1 MPKKAAPQPAATDL
15 EAFALGLIWRHGP
28 CTAYTVRKLMADSP
42 STQWSASAGAIYPL
56 VRRLEKRGLLKSLA
70 ARGDA
75 RNARRYAATPR
86 GVAALR
92 TWIGPPLPEA
102 AITVAYD
109 PLRSRARFLGALGPD
124 ERRAWIAAA
133 LDALNV
139 VAERVRRWDELYSAE
154 GDPHAASMTRSGELD
169 VQSRREWLRALAMD
183 QRTPG
188 TPARVTRRGQ

>member
-92 TWIGPPLPEA
+92 EWIGPPLPEA

-109 PLRSRARFLGALGPD
+109 PLRSRARFLAALSPA
-124 ERRAWIAAA
+124 ERRAWIDAAME
-133 LDALNV
+133 ALNI

>member
-1 MPKKAAPQPAATDL
+1 MPRKAAPQPAATDL

-92 TWIGPPLPEA
+92 EWIGPPLPAA

-109 PLRSRARFLGALGPD
+109 PLRSRARFLAALAPA
-124 ERRAWIAAA
+124 ERRAWIDAAIE
-133 LDALNV
+133 ALNV
-139 VAERVRRWDELYSAE
+139 VAERVRRWDELYSVE

-169 VQSRREWLRALAMD
+169 VRSRREWLELLARAD
-183 QRTPG
+183 HG
-188 TPARVTRRGQ
+188 TARPPRAPRRGR